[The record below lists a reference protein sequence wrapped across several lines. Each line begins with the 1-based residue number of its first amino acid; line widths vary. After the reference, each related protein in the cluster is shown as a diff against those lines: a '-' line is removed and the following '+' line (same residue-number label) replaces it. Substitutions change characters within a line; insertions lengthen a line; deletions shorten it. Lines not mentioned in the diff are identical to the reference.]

1 MGISGKYNFK
11 GIKKTGGA
19 GLKVALSLSPWTS
32 WLLSFGSL
40 LDLALE
46 LFSNWLANRG
56 LIILNIGVDAIT
68 SNQGQKGFDD
78 AMDEAF
84 RQITNAGGVENL
96 TPEQI
101 KELDDA
107 IIKATRKL
115 VVIGKP
121 K

>member
-1 MGISGKYNFK
+1 MALTGKYNFK
-11 GIKKTGGA
+11 GIKKSGKA
-19 GLKVALSLSPWTS
+19 GVKAALALSPWTS
-32 WLLSFGSL
+32 WLLSLGSL
-40 LDLALE
+40 LDLGIE
-46 LFSNWLANRG
+46 LCLNWLANRG
-56 LIILNIGVDAIT
+56 LVVLNVGLDAI
-68 SNQGQKGFDD
+68 QGSKDQKGFDD
-78 AMDEAF
+78 AMDEAY